1 METYPLN
8 FNFPSLPPSLDPA
21 LALDLRRR
29 LPLLLLILAGNLA
42 LALAPTDRGNPGV
55 NRSQRLA
62 ITDDSPELLRLSRS
76 QSLAAISPSGYLAN
90 IPGGLAT
97 LPPPPTNLPLVKA
110 GNSSEM
116 SSAKGP
122 NSKGFGDPGKTDGSA
137 LLINLAPAGLPD
149 RASVALEALRQ
160 LMGPAATGTDPDS
173 ALGRDQL
180 AAIQRRQWW
189 LSSGQEPALQ
199 QLWQAGI
206 SVSQPPAPL
215 ADLPA
220 AVELRRLPAGATG
233 RLGLPEPHGHSLVGR
248 NNAVLLWRLGGEVW
262 ALRLPLGEALT
273 KS

>member
-1 METYPLN
+1 LNVETYPLN
-8 FNFPSLPPSLDPA
+8 FNFPSLPPA

-29 LPLLLLILAGNLA
+29 LPLLLLILAANLA

-55 NRSQRLA
+55 NRNQRLA
-62 ITDDSPELLRLSRS
+62 ITDDSPELLRFSRS
-76 QSLAAISPSGYLAN
+76 QSLATVLPIPNLSN
-90 IPGGLAT
+90 QPGGLAT

-110 GNSSEM
+110 GNMAEM
-116 SSAKGP
+116 PSPKGP
-122 NSKGFGDPGKTDGSA
+122 NSKGFGDPGKTGGSA
-137 LLINLAPAGLPD
+137 LLMNLAPPGLPD

-160 LMGPAATGTDPDS
+160 LVRPATTGSDPDS
-173 ALGRDQL
+173 TLGRDQL

-206 SVSQPPAPL
+206 SVSQPPASL

-220 AVELRRLPAGATG
+220 AVEPRRLPAGLTG
-233 RLGLPEPHGHSLVGR
+233 RLGLPEPHGHSLVGH
-248 NNAVLLWRLGGEVW
+248 NNAVLLWRMGGEVW

>member
-1 METYPLN
+1 METYRLN
-8 FNFPSLPPSLDPA
+8 FNFPSLPPA
-21 LALDLRRR
+21 LALGLRRR
-29 LPLLLLILAGNLA
+29 LPLLLLILAANLA

-55 NRSQRLA
+55 NRNQRLA
-62 ITDDSPELLRLSRS
+62 ITDDSPELLRFSRS
-76 QSLAAISPSGYLAN
+76 QSLATVLPIPNLSNL
-90 IPGGLAT
+90 PGGLAT

-110 GNSSEM
+110 GNLPEM
-116 SSAKGP
+116 PSPKQPG
-122 NSKGFGDPGKTDGSA
+122 GPGKTGGSA
-137 LLINLAPAGLPD
+137 LSINLAPPGLPD

-160 LMGPAATGTDPDS
+160 LVRPATNGSDPDA

-199 QLWQAGI
+199 QLWQAGV

-220 AVELRRLPAGATG
+220 AVEPRRLPACVTG
-233 RLGLPEPHGHSLVGR
+233 RLGLPEPHGHSLVGH
-248 NNAVLLWRLGGEVW
+248 NTAVLLWRLGGEVW

>member
-1 METYPLN
+1 VETYPLN
-8 FNFPSLPPSLDPA
+8 FNFPSLPPA
-21 LALDLRRR
+21 LALDLPRR
-29 LPLLLLILAGNLA
+29 LPLLLVILAGNLA
-42 LALAPTDRGNPGV
+42 LALAPTDRGNPRL

-62 ITDDSPELLRLSRS
+62 ITDDSPELLRFSRS
-76 QSLAAISPSGYLAN
+76 QSLASTPPSGYLAN
-90 IPGGLAT
+90 IPGGLTT

-110 GNSSEM
+110 GNLSEM
-116 SSAKGP
+116 SNAKGP
-122 NSKGFGDPGKTDGSA
+122 NSKGFGDPGKTGGSA
-137 LLINLAPAGLPD
+137 LLINLAPPGLPD

-160 LMGPAATGTDPDS
+160 LVGSATTGTDPDS

-189 LSSGQEPALQ
+189 LSSGQEPLLQ

-206 SVSQPPAPL
+206 GVSQPPAPL

-220 AVELRRLPAGATG
+220 AVEPRRLPAGLTG

>member
-1 METYPLN
+1 MN
-8 FNFPSLPPSLDPA
+8 FNFPSLPPA
-21 LALDLRRR
+21 LALGIQRR

-42 LALAPTDRGNPGV
+42 LALAPTDRGNPRV
-55 NRSQRLA
+55 QRSQRLA
-62 ITDDSPELLRLSRS
+62 ITDDSPELLRFSRS
-76 QSLAAISPSGYLAN
+76 QSLATGLPGGNLGNLSASLAN
-90 IPGGLAT
+90 

-110 GNSSEM
+110 GNLPAISS
-116 SSAKGP
+116 SQAPG
-122 NSKGFGDPGKTDGSA
+122 GPGKSGGSQ
-137 LLINLAPAGLPD
+137 LLINLTPPGLPD

-160 LMGPAATGTDPDS
+160 LVGPAATGTDPDS

-199 QLWQAGI
+199 QLWQEGI

-220 AVELRRLPAGATG
+220 AVESRRLPAGVTG

>member
-1 METYPLN
+1 M
-8 FNFPSLPPSLDPA
+8 
-21 LALDLRRR
+21 
-29 LPLLLLILAGNLA
+29 LLLILAANLA

-55 NRSQRLA
+55 NRNQRLA
-62 ITDDSPELLRLSRS
+62 ITDDSPELLRFSRS
-76 QSLAAISPSGYLAN
+76 QSLATVLPIPNLSNL
-90 IPGGLAT
+90 PGGLAT

-110 GNSSEM
+110 GNLPEM
-116 SSAKGP
+116 PSPKQPG
-122 NSKGFGDPGKTDGSA
+122 GPGKTGGSA
-137 LLINLAPAGLPD
+137 LSINLAPPGLPD

-160 LMGPAATGTDPDS
+160 LVRPATNGSDPDA

-199 QLWQAGI
+199 QLWQAGV

-220 AVELRRLPAGATG
+220 AVELRRLPAGVTG
-233 RLGLPEPHGHSLVGR
+233 RLGLPEPHGHSLVGH
-248 NNAVLLWRLGGEVW
+248 NTAVLLWRLGGEVW